1 MDIGLKKETNLME
14 KKEVVRTLITKVEID
29 KKVTQL
35 ARQISRDYKD
45 KNPFFVCLLKGGWVF
60 SADLLRKIKI
70 PAAVDFLMVSSYED
84 KTTSTGRVEIKS
96 ALSTSIAGKDVL
108 IIEDIVDSGLTVSK
122 IKEYLYTLK
131 PKSVKICTL
140 LDKPARRRVEVEL
153 DYVGFEIP
161 DKFVVGYGIDYANKY
176 RQLPYIGYIESPE
189 GMPLSE
195 QKQKLMSAVK

>member
-1 MDIGLKKETNLME
+1 MGEKETI
-14 KKEVVRTLITKVEID
+14 RTLIARVEID
-29 KKVTQL
+29 RKITQL
-35 ARQISRDYKD
+35 AKQISRDYKD
-45 KNPFFVCLLKGGWVF
+45 KNPFFVCLLKGGWMF

-96 ALSTSIAGKDVL
+96 ALSSSIAGKDVL

-122 IKEYLYTLK
+122 IKEYLYTLTA
-131 PKSVKICTL
+131 KSVKICTL
-140 LDKPARRRVEVEL
+140 LDKPARRCVEVEL

-176 RQLPYIGYIESPE
+176 RQLPYIGYLAFPE
-189 GMPLSE
+189 GKLSSE
-195 QKQKLMSAVK
+195 RQQKSMSVVK